1 MFGSAK
7 KEREMSDFKKI
18 IEEILKEIESLAAE
32 TFKKHKDEAFK
43 DGKAFLD
50 KTEDDL
56 GRFSKLVIKGEIKAE
71 EFTKLVLAKKDL
83 AEMVLLKQAGLAQV
97 KIDKFKD
104 SLLNLIIS
112 SILKK
117 IRL

>member
-1 MFGSAK
+1 
-7 KEREMSDFKKI
+7 MSDFKKI
-18 IEEILKEIESLAAE
+18 TEEILKEIESLAEE

-50 KTEDDL
+50 KIEDDL
-56 GRFSKLVIKGEIKAE
+56 ERLSNLLAKGELTAE
-71 EFTKLVLAKKDL
+71 EFKWLVRGKKDL
-83 AEMVLLKQAGLAQV
+83 AEMAFLKQVGLALV

-112 SILKK
+112 SFLKK